1 MVVGVCRQDGVRRIA
16 VLAIRE
22 HQVPEVRASGIRR
35 GNCRCKRGSGAV
47 MANEL
52 LRLALTAFD
61 ITVALSLAGVVAAL
75 AWLAIATLIDLG
87 NTTWR
92 RWGR

>member
-1 MVVGVCRQDGVRRIA
+1 
-16 VLAIRE
+16 
-22 HQVPEVRASGIRR
+22 
-35 GNCRCKRGSGAV
+35 

-52 LRLALTAFD
+52 LRLAWTALG

-92 RWGR
+92 RWG

>member
-1 MVVGVCRQDGVRRIA
+1 
-16 VLAIRE
+16 
-22 HQVPEVRASGIRR
+22 
-35 GNCRCKRGSGAV
+35 

-52 LRLALTAFD
+52 LRLAWTALG